1 MLVMAEHQVSES
13 RMVGIRRLGPDT
25 DRPRPGT
32 DMPHYLDY
40 NATAPL
46 LPVAREAMIAALSA
60 ANTAS
65 MHAAGQSAAMLVDS
79 ARMKVGRLL
88 RRDPRQVSFTSG
100 ATEANATILRGLKT
114 PARPAVLTSAIEHPS
129 VLRHATHT
137 IPVLPSGVI
146 DLDVLRQ
153 QVEVLSGELAVIS
166 VMGAN
171 NETGVLQPVAAI
183 AELAAGAG
191 IPFHCDAT
199 QLIGRLPCDIPADW
213 VTISAHK
220 FGGPMGVGALVGE
233 GELPSLLLGG
243 PQERGRRAGTH
254 NVPGIAG
261 MGAAADAVGSMSSD
275 GRDALEACCVALGG
289 EVLGSGAPRLPNTLS
304 VLFSVP
310 GDLIVMAL
318 DLAGVYASNGSACSS
333 GGAQESHVIQAMGR
347 RGIPVRLS
355 LGEASD
361 VDAVLP
367 ILEKV
372 VQQCSV
378 TF

>member
-1 MLVMAEHQVSES
+1 
-13 RMVGIRRLGPDT
+13 
-25 DRPRPGT
+25 
-32 DMPHYLDY
+32 MPHYLDY

-46 LPVAREAMIAALSA
+46 LPVAREAMVAALSA

-65 MHAAGQSAAMLVDS
+65 MHAAGQSAAMIVDA
-79 ARMKVGRLL
+79 ARMTVGRLL
-88 RRDPRQVSFTSG
+88 SRDPRQVSFTSG

-114 PARPAVLTSAIEHPS
+114 PSRPAVLTSAIEHPS
-129 VLRHATHT
+129 VLHHATHT
-137 IPVLPSGVI
+137 IPVLPDGVI
-146 DLDVLRQ
+146 DLDVFRQ
-153 QVEVLSGELAVIS
+153 QVKALSGELAVIS

-183 AELAAGAG
+183 AEIAAEAG

-199 QLIGRLPCDIPADW
+199 QLIGRLPCDVPADW
-213 VTISAHK
+213 MTISAHK

-233 GELPSLLLGG
+233 GELPPLLLGG

-261 MGAAADAVGSMSSD
+261 MGAAAEAAGRVSPD

-289 EVLGSGAPRLPNTLS
+289 EVLGRNAPRLPNTLS
-304 VLFSVP
+304 VLFPVP

-333 GGAQESHVIQAMGR
+333 GGAQESHVVQAMGR

-355 LGEASD
+355 LGETSD

-378 TF
+378 SF